1 METPPSGSL
10 IYHLHISAS
19 SGKIRSVQRQLCIPN
34 SLITSYRPNL
44 LDKGPAGMK
53 HVAD

>member
-10 IYHLHISAS
+10 IDHLPVSAS
-19 SGKIRSVQRQLCIPN
+19 SSKIRSVQRQVCVPDALN
-34 SLITSYRPNL
+34 TSYRPNL
-44 LDKGPAGMK
+44 LDKGPSGPK

>member
-10 IYHLHISAS
+10 IYHLHVSAS
-19 SGKIRSVQRQLCIPN
+19 SSKIISVQKQLCIPN
-34 SLITSYRPNL
+34 SLNTSYRPNL
-44 LDKGPAGMK
+44 LDKGPAGTK